1 MLDCGGV
8 LMSVER
14 LFQAWGYYVF
24 ATKNEVQRRLFF
36 TAWKFATKKEVQR
49 RLIFDAWKKL
59 PKRTLGDGAAE
70 DTG

>member
-14 LFQAWGYYVF
+14 LFWAWGYYVYE
-24 ATKNEVQRRLFF
+24 AKLQ
-36 TAWKFATKKEVQR
+36 KQ
-49 RLIFDAWKKL
+49 LIFDAWKKL

-70 DTG
+70 DTEYSRCRGND

>member
-1 MLDCGGV
+1 
-8 LMSVER
+8 MSVER

-24 ATKNEVQRRLFF
+24 ATK
-36 TAWKFATKKEVQR
+36 KEVQR
-49 RLIFDAWKKL
+49 RLIFDAWKTL